1 MSSVMVSFYL
11 HNRQGNQYD
20 REVIVA
26 ARDVGIRLIFER
38 MTYDIVSP
46 QAYEAKRLL
55 QEIYFETYEKG
66 EAYLRE
72 LMDYEGPNVVV
83 APTIHSMYASSGD
96 VIVRALNLGAE
107 LDRL

>member
-1 MSSVMVSFYL
+1 MVSFYL